1 MEKVKRNIVK
11 KLRFLE
17 IQAQQLDQLLQA
29 ENMIFTDYIHLLI
42 GREFMKKQHTVL
54 YEIEVIHDV
63 EIKKRHRRK
72 DPVAQRPTPKID
84 PDFLRELGR
93 IGNNINQIA
102 RALNYL
108 CLAQQHEQ
116 LNFSFLECIEILE
129 LMQAELHQHLSLMP
143 HQSLNRLDD
152 TDQLDATSAVMGGR
166 ESC

>member
-1 MEKVKRNIVK
+1 MKQGSRNIVK
-11 KLRFLE
+11 RLRFLAE
-17 IQAQQLDQLLQA
+17 QSQQLDQLLQS

-42 GREFMKKQHTVL
+42 GREFMKAQHTVL
-54 YEIEVIHDV
+54 YEIEVIQDV

-72 DPVAQRPTPKID
+72 DQVAQRPTPKID

-116 LNFSFLECIEILE
+116 LNFSFIECIEILE
-129 LMQAELHQHLSLMP
+129 SMQSELHQHLSLMP
-143 HQSLNRLDD
+143 HQSWNRLDD
-152 TDQLDATSAVMGGR
+152 TDQLDVSIAVMEER
-166 ESC
+166 ES

>member
-1 MEKVKRNIVK
+1 MEKGKRNIVK

-17 IQAQQLDQLLQA
+17 IQAQQLNQLLES
-29 ENMIFTDYIHLLI
+29 ENMIFTDFIHLMI
-42 GREFMKKQHTVL
+42 GREFMKMQHTVL
-54 YEIEVIHDV
+54 HEIEVIQDV

-72 DPVAQRPTPKID
+72 NPVAQRPTPKID

-116 LNFSFLECIEILE
+116 LNFSFLECVEILDS
-129 LMQAELHQHLSLMP
+129 MQAELHQHLALMP
-143 HQSLNRLDD
+143 NQSQIGGGE
-152 TDQLDATSAVMGGR
+152 TDQVDVMDAVMAGR
-166 ESC
+166 